1 MTPRSHPR
9 RSRRAAQ
16 AAATLALLLS
26 SVAAQAS
33 IFKGE
38 ALDKAADVIAIVV
51 LIVVP
56 VVVIVLFWLVHI
68 MPEKI
73 AHKRNHPQQEAIQT
87 LCLLSLAF
95 GGLLWP
101 LAWLWAYTKPVLYKM
116 AYGTDK
122 ADEYYDTL
130 ASKGGEAPERM
141 RQDVAR
147 LRADFEHLLAR
158 GGAPAEFAAVRDRLA
173 AIEQRLAGKA
183 GEAG

>member
-1 MTPRSHPR
+1 MPASPNRSASGRMRPL
-9 RSRRAAQ
+9 AA
-16 AAATLALLLS
+16 LALLLFS
-26 SVAAQAS
+26 AVADAS

-38 ALDKAADVIAIVV
+38 ALDKAADVIAIAV
-51 LIVVP
+51 LFIVP

-68 MPEKI
+68 LPEKI

-122 ADEYYDTL
+122 ADEFYEAL
-130 ASKGGEAPERM
+130 ASKGGDAPERM
-141 RQDVAR
+141 RDDVAH
-147 LRADFEHLLAR
+147 LRNDLEQLMAQ

>member
-1 MTPRSHPR
+1 MPATPSRSALR
-9 RSRRAAQ
+9 RMRPLAA
-16 AAATLALLLS
+16 LALLLVS
-26 SVAAQAS
+26 AVANAS
-33 IFKGE
+33 MFKGE

-56 VVVIVLFWLVHI
+56 VTVIVLFWLVHI
-68 MPEKI
+68 LPEKI

-87 LCLLSLAF
+87 LCLLSLVF

-116 AYGTDK
+116 AYGTDQ
-122 ADEYYDTL
+122 ADEHHDT
-130 ASKGGEAPERM
+130 AADKGGEAPEHV

-147 LRADFEHLLAR
+147 LRNDLEQLMSR
-158 GGAPAEFAAVRDRLA
+158 GGAPAEFTALRDRLA
-173 AIEQRLAGKA
+173 AIERRLAGMA